1 MSHLLSFTMSLAEA
15 QVLLARLR
23 GRGQSDDDR
32 RRVER
37 VRLRLEAAVEGAKE
51 RAAEVAG

>member
-1 MSHLLSFTMSLAEA
+1 MSLAEA